1 MMPPRKRCCGDAL
14 RHSPGSISNL
24 CSATLGA
31 GALSLPFAMRLTG
44 TVVGVILL
52 LFSAYLT
59 VVSINIIIEACRR
72 TKLFKYEDVSV
83 TLAGKPAARV
93 LELSLLLFCFGT
105 AVAYI
110 SAIGD
115 ILDKGVRSTSLLET
129 NTAFLQVYSRRRVM
143 VFFWTV
149 VMFPLSLQRRVE
161 SLERFSS
168 IGVLSIV
175 FLVLSVAVHSISN
188 RDAWARNVVTQ
199 ELDYASMVWPNSLGD
214 VLKAFP
220 MIIFAFSCQVNV
232 CAIYEE
238 LSSPDIERVAAAPT
252 SDRVLRLKETMMSEI
267 TKAGVLLCMVLY
279 ICIGMFG
286 YLEFSFDVDDNIL
299 NNYGV
304 DSGNLMIL
312 ASAFVCV
319 AIVVA
324 FPFNILPAR
333 VTLKLM
339 YDRARR
345 GGRCRVWSTCA
356 GCLYPNPRT
365 HSQDEIND
373 GANTSYQSHENPEE
387 TPVDRANMPLLE
399 DGDGERSARQFK
411 PLTVPHMSMMGEE
424 IEFSSHVA
432 EGESTP
438 VEHFV
443 LTLLL
448 SGSALIA
455 ALLVPG
461 ISVVFGLMGGT
472 ASSVISFILPGQF
485 MLSSDD
491 LTPKQRFLA
500 QLLLY
505 GGIVVGLLTT
515 GVTVQGMFV

>member
-1 MMPPRKRCCGDAL
+1 MIIAFIQEL
-14 RHSPGSISNL
+14 Y
-24 CSATLGA
+24 
-31 GALSLPFAMRLTG
+31 RLQ
-44 TVVGVILL
+44 
-52 LFSAYLT
+52 

-110 SAIGD
+110 TAIGD
-115 ILDKGVRSTSLLET
+115 ILDLGVRSTSLLET
-129 NTAFLQVYSRRRVM
+129 NAAFLHVYSRRRVM
-143 VFFWTV
+143 VFFWMV

-168 IGVLSIV
+168 VGVLSIV
-175 FLVLSVAVHSISN
+175 FLVLSVVVHSISN

-199 ELDYASMVWPNSLGD
+199 QVDYASMIWPNSLGD
-214 VLKAFP
+214 VLQAFP

-238 LSSPDIERVAAAPT
+238 LSTPEIERVAAAPT
-252 SDRVLRLKETMMSEI
+252 SDTVLRLKETMMAEI
-267 TKAGVLLCMVLY
+267 TKAGALLCMVLY
-279 ICIGMFG
+279 ICVGLFG
-286 YLEFSFDVDDNIL
+286 YLEFSFATDDNIL
-299 NNYGV
+299 NNYGA

-319 AIVVA
+319 AVVVA

-345 GGRCRVWSTCA
+345 RGMCRVWSSCA
-356 GCLYPNPRT
+356 SCLYPNARA
-365 HSQDEIND
+365 HSSEEINE
-373 GANTSYQSHENPEE
+373 GANTSYQSQENPE
-387 TPVDRANMPLLE
+387 MPLLE
-399 DGDGERSARQFK
+399 DGDGELSTRQFK
-411 PLTVPHMSMMGEE
+411 PLTVPHMSMMAEE
-424 IEFSSHVA
+424 IEFSSDVA
-432 EGESTP
+432 EAESSP

-472 ASSVISFILPGQF
+472 ASSGEFLCRFQRYSLQMSLPV
-485 MLSSDD
+485 LSLPSHIVHFTWPVYAIKRRPDD
-491 LTPKQRFLA
+491 KAEVLGKAVAVWWDCRWIANDGRHSPGYVYKLDEHRPSVVTSE
-500 QLLLY
+500 LLL
-505 GGIVVGLLTT
+505 V
-515 GVTVQGMFV
+515 

>member
-1 MMPPRKRCCGDAL
+1 MEL
-14 RHSPGSISNL
+14 H
-24 CSATLGA
+24 
-31 GALSLPFAMRLTG
+31 RLQ
-44 TVVGVILL
+44 
-52 LFSAYLT
+52 

-72 TKLFKYEDVSV
+72 TRLFKYEDVSV

-110 SAIGD
+110 TAIGD

-129 NTAFLQVYSRRRVM
+129 NAAFLEVYSRRRVM

-168 IGVLSIV
+168 IGVLSII

-188 RDAWARNVVTQ
+188 RDSWAKNAATQ
-199 ELDYASMVWPNSLGD
+199 QLDYASMVWPDSLGD

-238 LSSPDIERVAAAPT
+238 LSAPEGETVVAPRM
-252 SDRVLRLKETMMSEI
+252 SDTMLRLKETMMAEI

-299 NNYGV
+299 NNYGA

-345 GGRCRVWSTCA
+345 RGRCRVGSTCA
-356 GCLYPNPRT
+356 GCLRPHPRT
-365 HSQDEIND
+365 HSEDEIND
-373 GANTSYQSHENPEE
+373 GANSSYQSHDDAE
-387 TPVDRANMPLLE
+387 VAAGHRANVPLLGDS
-399 DGDGERSARQFK
+399 DGGRSTRQFK
-411 PLTVPHMSMMGEE
+411 PLTVPHMSMTAEE
-424 IEFSSHVA
+424 IEFSSDMVDA
-432 EGESTP
+432 ESSP

-448 SGSALIA
+448 SGSALIV

-472 ASSVISFILPGQF
+472 ASSGEFLRHIQQRAFACAYHFYFPQVISFILPGQF

-505 GGIVVGLLTT
+505 GGIVVGVSTT
-515 GVTVQGMFV
+515 GVTVQGMFNS

>member
-1 MMPPRKRCCGDAL
+1 M
-14 RHSPGSISNL
+14 
-24 CSATLGA
+24 
-31 GALSLPFAMRLTG
+31 
-44 TVVGVILL
+44 
-52 LFSAYLT
+52 
-59 VVSINIIIEACRR
+59 
-72 TKLFKYEDVSV
+72 
-83 TLAGKPAARV
+83 
-93 LELSLLLFCFGT
+93 
-105 AVAYI
+105 
-110 SAIGD
+110 
-115 ILDKGVRSTSLLET
+115 
-129 NTAFLQVYSRRRVM
+129 
-143 VFFWTV
+143 
-149 VMFPLSLQRRVE
+149 
-161 SLERFSS
+161 
-168 IGVLSIV
+168 
-175 FLVLSVAVHSISN
+175 
-188 RDAWARNVVTQ
+188 
-199 ELDYASMVWPNSLGD
+199 
-214 VLKAFP
+214 
-220 MIIFAFSCQVNV
+220 

-299 NNYGV
+299 NNYGA

-472 ASSVISFILPGQF
+472 ASSGEFHCHIQQWSLASAYQFYLPQVISFILPGQF

-515 GVTVQGMFV
+515 GVTVQGMFAS